1 MIEKTK
7 ALQNIRVADVTWWG
21 VGPYVT
27 KLLGM
32 MGAQVI
38 RIESEERIDPVRFA
52 PPMKPGQF
60 SVNTSGYWNNF
71 NPGKLS
77 ITLNLSQEKGIEIA
91 KRLIKKSDIVADN
104 FTPRVMP
111 KLGLGYDQLIKIKPS
126 LIVLSMPVMGR
137 GGPRSNFSAFGHQI
151 AGLAGLNSISGF
163 PGRPPSGTGNAI
175 ADFGINPYQA
185 STALLAALH
194 YRNKTGKG
202 QFIELA
208 QYEATACVL
217 GTEILNYTAN
227 NRVCEP
233 IQNRHPHAAPHG
245 AYRCR
250 DEQRW
255 SFKPLLTEQEK
266 KALGRNIGSPPW
278 AEERWCVIAVFTE
291 DEWQGFC
298 QALGHPQWTR
308 EEKFSTLSKRKENE
322 DELDKELEKWT
333 RQRTPEEVMHLL
345 QKNGVA
351 AGVIQNTEDLMEKD
365 PHMKERKFYQVR
377 EHPEMGTV
385 TYDGQPFK
393 LSETPGEIERSPLMG
408 EHNEYVYGEI
418 LGMSEEE
425 INQYTVDGIFM

>member
-1 MIEKTK
+1 MKKKK
-7 ALQNIRVADVTWWG
+7 ALGQIRVADFTWWG

-32 MGAQVI
+32 MGAEVI
-38 RIESEERIDPVRFA
+38 RIESAERIDPIRLA

-60 SVNTSGYWNNF
+60 GVNTSGYWNNF

-77 ITLNLSQEKGIEIA
+77 ITLNLTQQKGIEIA
-91 KRLIKKSDIVADN
+91 KKLIMKSDIVADN

-111 KLGLGYDQLIKIKPS
+111 KLGLGYDQLVDIKPG

-137 GGPRSNFSAFGHQI
+137 DGPRSNFSAFGHQI
-151 AGLAGLNSISGF
+151 AGLSGLNSISGF
-163 PGRPPSGTGNAI
+163 PGRPPSGTGNAL

-185 STALLAALH
+185 ATALLAALH
-194 YRNKTGKG
+194 YRNRTGKG

-208 QYEATACVL
+208 QYEATTCVL
-217 GTEILNYTAN
+217 GTEILDYSVN
-227 NRVCEP
+227 NRVQGP
-233 IQNRHPHAAPHG
+233 IRNRHPHAAPHG
-245 AYRCR
+245 AYRCK

-255 SFKPLLTEQEK
+255 TFKPLLTEQEA
-266 KALGRNIGSPPW
+266 KALSQNIGSPPW

-291 DEWQGFC
+291 EEWQGFC
-298 QALGHPQWTR
+298 RAVGNPSWT
-308 EEKFSTLSKRKENE
+308 ENKKFSTLSKRKENE
-322 DELDKELEKWT
+322 DELDCEIEKWT
-333 RQRTPEEVMHLL
+333 RKRTPEEVMHLL

-351 AGVIQNTEDLMEKD
+351 AGVIQNNEDLMEKD
-365 PHMKERKFYQVR
+365 PHLRKRAFYQVR

-385 TYDGQPFK
+385 TYDGLQFK
-393 LSETPGEIERSPLMG
+393 FSESPGEIERAPLMG
-408 EHNEYVYGEI
+408 EHNEYVYGKI